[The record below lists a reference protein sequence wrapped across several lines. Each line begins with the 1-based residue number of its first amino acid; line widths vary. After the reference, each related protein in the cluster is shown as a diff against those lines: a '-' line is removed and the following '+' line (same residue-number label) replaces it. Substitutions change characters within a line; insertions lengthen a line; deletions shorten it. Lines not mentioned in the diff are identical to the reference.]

1 MKAAWYEKNGEARD
15 VMVVGDMPCPELGP
29 GEVKVKIH
37 ISGINPSDVK
47 SRRARPL
54 GADRVI
60 PNSDGAGVIEA
71 VGAGVAQ
78 SRIGQRVWIWNGQF
92 GRALGTS
99 AQYIVLPGD
108 QAVVLPDNTDFDA
121 GACMGIPGLTA
132 LEAVHRCGNLAG
144 KTVLII
150 GAASSVSHYAAQMA
164 VQKGARVIGTVSS
177 DVKAAH
183 ALAAGVTEII
193 NYKTED
199 VAERVKQLTS
209 GHGVDA
215 IIDMDFSTTSQL
227 IHKGALKGHGT
238 VVCFGSNQLG
248 DHAIPFR
255 ISLFGSLSYQFFLV
269 YDLTHERRIDALAE
283 LNRLLASG
291 KLQHAIG
298 ARYSLPDIVAA
309 HEAVEQGSVMG
320 NIVIDID

>member
-1 MKAAWYEKNGEARD
+1 MKAAWYENNGEARD
-15 VMVVGDMPCPELGP
+15 VMVVGDMPCPDVGP

-37 ISGINPSDVK
+37 VSGVNPSDVK

-54 GADRVI
+54 GTNRVI
-60 PNSDGAGVIEA
+60 PNSDAAGTIEA
-71 VGAGVAQ
+71 VGAGVPET
-78 SRIGQRVWIWNGQF
+78 RVGQRVWIWNGQF

-99 AQYIVLPGD
+99 AQYIVLPTA

-132 LEAVHRCGNLAG
+132 LEAVHRCGDLAG

-164 VQKGARVIGTVSS
+164 VQKGAHVIGTVSS
-177 DVKAAH
+177 VVKAAH
-183 ALAAGVTEII
+183 ASAAGVSDII
-193 NYKTED
+193 NFKTED
-199 VAERVKQLTS
+199 VAERIKQLTH
-209 GHGVDA
+209 GQGVDA

-227 IHKGALKGHGT
+227 IHKGALKAHGT

-269 YDLTHERRIDALAE
+269 YDLSPARRLDALEE
-283 LNRLLASG
+283 LNELLAAG
-291 KLQHAIG
+291 KLKHTIG
-298 ARYSLPDIVAA
+298 ARYPLSDIVAA
-309 HEAVEQGSVMG
+309 HEAVEQGSIMG
-320 NIVIDID
+320 NIVIDLD